1 MKKQIIIS
9 ALLLLLTGWS
19 SSYAEDGSRLWLR
32 FDNVSKPA
40 TITGVKGTAMTEL
53 QTYWKGG
60 PVLLKRKKGLTNDS
74 YTITSQKGKTVIS
87 AANDAGLLYGAY
99 HLLRLQQTGQSC
111 DNLDISEQPA
121 YDLRILNHWD
131 NPNGTVERGFAG
143 KSIFLNPDPERMK
156 IYARANASVGINTT
170 APSPGMRHAAFVLTG
185 PRPITTRPTA
195 SD

>member
-1 MKKQIIIS
+1 MKKQIFIS
-9 ALLLLLTGWS
+9 AFLLLLTGWS

-87 AANDAGLLYGAY
+87 EANDAGV
-99 HLLRLQQTGQSC
+99 RL
-111 DNLDISEQPA
+111 
-121 YDLRILNHWD
+121 
-131 NPNGTVERGFAG
+131 NG
-143 KSIFLNPDPERMK
+143 
-156 IYARANASVGINTT
+156 
-170 APSPGMRHAAFVLTG
+170 
-185 PRPITTRPTA
+185 
-195 SD
+195 